1 MQQFIR
7 KFGQCLSGVL
17 HGFDRLRFRGS
28 LLLLCGGGGCGGMR
42 DFLWRNNVLLKN
54 FKSFVGGVTE
64 RVRCASERIAEG
76 TPHGKSKY
84 LNSTAISKEQIARE
98 MIARYGVREGLACVL
113 RCVEPCRAFRVRNED
128 ETKLLRLDYGERQCL
143 HYYFYF
149 LHREFGLLHVRLQTW
164 FPFSIHVWING
175 REWLARQLDRAS
187 IDYQR
192 RDNCFTWIADFA
204 AAQKLMDRQ
213 LRRSWPRLLNGLRRL
228 VHPQH
233 ESITRNY
240 PMDYYWSVDESE
252 WATDLMFRSPDD
264 LARLYPRLLR
274 HGMLTFGSGDVMRFL
289 GRKVPAAG
297 VHANFRGQVVSDLVD
312 RPQGVRIK
320 HRVKRNS
327 IKMYDKQKSVLR
339 VETTLIDPKDMK
351 VFRAKQDD
359 PDGPKAWRTLR
370 KGVADLH
377 RRAQVSQSSNERYL
391 EALAAADDERTVAE
405 LAESVCRPAFVD
417 GRRYRALN
425 PLAEDDARLL
435 AAVHR
440 GEFAV
445 NGFRNADLR
454 AVLFPSGDG
463 DGDDPAQR
471 RRQSGQITRKLALLR
486 AHGLIK
492 KVPKTH
498 RYVLTAKGQTTIA
511 TLLTAREATTKQ
523 LNQAA

>member
-1 MQQFIR
+1 MRQFIG

-17 HGFDRLRFRGS
+17 SGFDRLRFRGT
-28 LLLLCGGGGCGGMR
+28 LLLLTGEGGMCEYLR
-42 DFLWRNNVLLKN
+42 RNNVLLKN
-54 FKSFVGGVTE
+54 FKSFVEGITD
-64 RVRCASERIAEG
+64 RVRRASERIAAQS
-76 TPHGKSKY
+76 PHGKIEY
-84 LNSTAISKEQIARE
+84 LNTTSVAKEQTARDMVE
-98 MIARYGVREGLACVL
+98 RYGVREGLVGVL
-113 RCVEPCRAFRVRNED
+113 SCVEPCRAFRVRNEG
-128 ETKLLRLDYGERQCL
+128 EAKRLRLDYDTRQCL
-143 HYYFYF
+143 HHYFYF
-149 LHREFGLLHVRLQTW
+149 LHRELGLLHVRLQTW

-175 REWLARQLDRAS
+175 REWLARQLDRAG
-187 IDYQR
+187 IGYER
-192 RDNCFTWIADFA
+192 RDNCFTWLADPT

-213 LRRSWPRLLNGLRRL
+213 LRRSWPWLLDGLRRL

-233 ESITRNY
+233 EFITRSC
-240 PMDYYWSVDESE
+240 PIDYYWSVDESE
-252 WATDLMFRSPDD
+252 WATDLMFHSPAD

-274 HGMLTFGSGDVMRFL
+274 HGMQTFGSGDVMRFL
-289 GRKVPAAG
+289 ARNVPASG
-297 VHANFRGQVVSDLVD
+297 VRASFRGDVVSDLVR
-312 RPQGVRIK
+312 RPEGVRIK

-327 IKMYDKQKSVLR
+327 IKMYDKQQSVLR

-377 RRAQVSQSSNERYL
+377 RRAEVSQAANERYL

-405 LAESVCRPAFVD
+405 LAEKVCRPAFVD

-425 PLAEDDARLL
+425 PLADDDARLL

-440 GEFAV
+440 GEFTV

-454 AVLFPSGDG
+454 AVLFPSG

-471 RRQSGQITRKLALLR
+471 RRQSGQITRKLALLQ
-486 AHGLIK
+486 AHGLVK

-498 RYVLTAKGQTTIA
+498 RYLLTTNGQTAIA
-511 TLLTAREATTKQ
+511 TLLTVRDATAKQ
-523 LNQAA
+523 LNRAA